1 MLMQLVNLWQ
11 LIALNEQDCEMQL
24 RCIQQTDRKALR
36 APDAA
41 WLTEREGALIN
52 ELNRL
57 RRLRMA
63 TSKQKL
69 VTLAAGGVA

>member
-1 MLMQLVNLWQ
+1 MQLANLWMM
-11 LIALNEQDCEMQL
+11 LALDEQDCEMQL
-24 RCIQQTDRKALR
+24 RCIQQTDRKTLS

-52 ELNRL
+52 ELNKL

-63 TSKQKL
+63 TPKQK
-69 VTLAAGGVA
+69 VVAIAHGGRA